1 VKAPRAKGVSSL
13 LDMSLKSRYLGS
25 RRGVHVYLPP
35 SYRRRPNG
43 RLPVLYLH
51 DGQNVFS
58 NTDSDSTFGW
68 GSWELDRTAD
78 ALARTGKMREIIM
91 VAVDN
96 SPKRMEEYNGRRSPG
111 ETSRTAFEDY
121 ESFLIEE
128 LKPQIGREYRT
139 LSDAPNTGVM
149 GSSMG
154 GLCSL
159 VLAWDHPE
167 VFGSAACLSTAF
179 AVWRSPKRN
188 MLTAYHGPPK
198 PIRIYI
204 DSGTVDSSGGDDGYS
219 NTRVAV
225 SELRRIGWTSRN
237 LRWFVDRKIVDQEEL
252 PNSGLSREKWAESQE
267 SQHNEF
273 YWRRRAWRAFTF
285 LFPPS

>member
-1 VKAPRAKGVSSL
+1 M
-13 LDMSLKSRYLGS
+13 DEYNGS
-25 RRGVHVYLPP
+25 RRK
-35 SYRRRPNG
+35 S
-43 RLPVLYLH
+43 
-51 DGQNVFS
+51 
-58 NTDSDSTFGW
+58 
-68 GSWELDRTAD
+68 
-78 ALARTGKMREIIM
+78 
-91 VAVDN
+91 
-96 SPKRMEEYNGRRSPG
+96 G

-128 LKPQIGREYRT
+128 LKPRIDSEYRT
-139 LSDAPNTGVM
+139 LSDAPNTAVM

-167 VFGSAACLSTAF
+167 VFGCAACLSTAF
-179 AVWRSPKRN
+179 GAWHSPKRN

-204 DSGTVDSSGGDDGYS
+204 DSGTVDSSGGDDNCS
-219 NTRVAV
+219 NTKVAI

-237 LRWFVDRKIVDQEEL
+237 LRWFVDRKIVDQVDL
-252 PNSGLSREKWAESQE
+252 PKSGLGQEKWAESQV

-273 YWRRRAWRAFTF
+273 YWGRRAWRAFTF
-285 LFPPS
+285 LFPPSEN

>member
-1 VKAPRAKGVSSL
+1 MAKGVGSL

-35 SYRRRPNG
+35 SYRRRQNS
-43 RLPVLYLH
+43 RYPVLYLH

-96 SPKRMEEYNGRRSPG
+96 SKNRMEEYNGRRRMPG

-128 LKPQIGREYRT
+128 LKPRIDREYRT
-139 LSDAPNTGVM
+139 LRDASKTGAM

-159 VLAWDHPE
+159 VLAWDHSE
-167 VFGSAACLSTAF
+167 VFGCAACLSTAF
-179 AVWRSPKRN
+179 GVWRSPKRN

-204 DSGTVDSSGGDDGYS
+204 DSGTVDPSGGDDGCS
-219 NTRVAV
+219 NTKAAV

-237 LRWFVDRKIVDQEEL
+237 LRWFVDSRIVDQEEL
-252 PNSGLSREKWAESQE
+252 QKSGLSHEKWAESQK

-285 LFPPS
+285 LFPPSEN